1 VVTVRGDLDIG
12 SSDEL
17 SRVLDLVMN
26 EVGAG
31 DVVVVD
37 LRDVTFMDCAGMRPL
52 LAARRR
58 LGPALHVQAVPRRV
72 ARLFRLADVDQYLLG
87 ARTPAGVDL
96 GARTRSVS

>member
-52 LAARRR
+52 LAARRQ
-58 LGPALHVQAVPRRV
+58 LGTALHVQAVPRPV
-72 ARLFRLADVDQYLLG
+72 ARLFRVAAVDEYLLG
-87 ARTPAGVDL
+87 AATPAGVDL